1 MEVGAFM
8 GVDGIASI
16 MPLVNLANIF
26 SGQKHFIGEVNEG
39 HNWPREEN

>member
-8 GVDGIASI
+8 GVDGIAAI

-26 SGQKHFIGEVNEG
+26 SGQKHFTGEVG
-39 HNWPREEN
+39 HHWPGEEN